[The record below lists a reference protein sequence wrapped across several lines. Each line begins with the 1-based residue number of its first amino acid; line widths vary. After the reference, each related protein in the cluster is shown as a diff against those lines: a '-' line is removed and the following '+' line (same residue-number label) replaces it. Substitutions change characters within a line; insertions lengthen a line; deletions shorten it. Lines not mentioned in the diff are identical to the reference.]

1 MAACCD
7 PKAYG
12 SVFDERAARRNAV
25 NFRRKGLGSPAAEMV
40 RALAER
46 GLAGATVLE
55 VGAGSGSAQVALLEA
70 GAARGVAFDLSLASE
85 AVAAELL
92 AERGLTGRVEWHTAD
107 FVAEGSAA
115 VPADIVFLNKV
126 VCCYPDMP
134 ALVDAAVGHA
144 KRLVAIALP
153 RRRLF
158 VRAGIGLINGFLRL
172 RRTTFRV
179 FSHDPRE
186 VARRVEAAGLG
197 EVASGTTAFWEW
209 HVWERKAA

>member
-70 GAARGVAFDLSLASE
+70 GAARGVAFDLSPASE
-85 AVAAELL
+85 AVAAEYHGYTDEAL
-92 AERGLTGRVEWHTAD
+92 ARNVFGAPSYVIDGEIFWGQDRLEFVER
-107 FVAEGSAA
+107 
-115 VPADIVFLNKV
+115 
-126 VCCYPDMP
+126 
-134 ALVDAAVGHA
+134 AL
-144 KRLVAIALP
+144 
-153 RRRLF
+153 
-158 VRAGIGLINGFLRL
+158 AG
-172 RRTTFRV
+172 
-179 FSHDPRE
+179 
-186 VARRVEAAGLG
+186 
-197 EVASGTTAFWEW
+197 
-209 HVWERKAA
+209 

>member
-1 MAACCD
+1 MPACCD

-12 SVFDERAARRNAV
+12 SVFDERDARRNAA
-25 NFRRKGLGSPAAEMV
+25 NFRRKGLGSTAAEMV

-46 GLAGATVLE
+46 GLAGTTVLE

-70 GAARGVAFDLSLASE
+70 GAARGVAFDLSPASE

-92 AERGLTGRVEWHTAD
+92 AERGLAGRVEWHTAD
-107 FVAEGSAA
+107 FVAVGPAVAA
-115 VPADIVFLNKV
+115 ADIVFLNKV

-134 ALVDAAVGHA
+134 ALIDAAVGHA
-144 KRLVAIALP
+144 RRFVAVALP

-158 VRAGIGLINGFLRL
+158 VRAGIRLINGFLRL

-179 FSHDPRE
+179 FSHDPGE
-186 VARRVEAAGLG
+186 VARRVEAEGLG

-209 HVWERKAA
+209 HLWERKPA